1 MTPYHILLVE
11 DEAVMRAFIAERL
24 KTEGYRVSEAENITD
39 AEKLVK
45 AKQPDLIVLDILLP
59 DGSGLDLCR
68 DLRGITSAPILFVTC
83 LGEKSRIIQGLR
95 AGGDDYIVKPFDA
108 DELITRIEVQLRRLK
123 HFRKNNAD
131 MLPSPLTLEPDERR
145 AKWNGKD
152 LVLSPKEYLLLS
164 VLCRNRNRFTT
175 AEELYS
181 EIWGMSV
188 QQDVRTVK
196 VHISGLRRKLY
207 NVAGEQSLIL
217 VFRKDRGYRLEF
229 AADQRMEDRH
239 SEI

>member
-11 DEAVMRAFIAERL
+11 DEAVMRAFVSERL
-24 KTEGYRVSEAENITD
+24 KAEGYRVSEAENITD

-59 DGSGLDLCR
+59 DGSGLELCR

-83 LGEKSRIIQGLR
+83 LGEKSQIIQGLR
-95 AGGDDYIVKPFDA
+95 AGGDDYVVKPFDA
-108 DELITRIEVQLRRLK
+108 DELIARIEVQLRRLK
-123 HFRKNNAD
+123 QFRQDNGD
-131 MLPSPLTLEPDERR
+131 ILPAPLTLEPDERR

-207 NVAGEQSLIL
+207 NAAGEQSFEL

-229 AADQRMEDRH
+229 AADQRKEDGYG
-239 SEI
+239 EI